1 MNLAGRAGGKRL
13 HAAAAAAWKI
23 SQTLVTYK
31 VGCYLF
37 STDCSRN
44 TERRQK
50 VEVFL
55 VRCVDIYVYVHSTTC
70 PGAEFIKLTWYQF
83 WFLKFYTFFEQCA
96 LATNSKAVCLSLFV
110 HQLFSP
116 LNNTCGLA
124 SVSPAIMILSS
135 KKVSHLSFPSLF
147 LTKPSFVL
155 ASEQGESQD
164 RCCQCKLMWDLWIT
178 AA

>member
-1 MNLAGRAGGKRL
+1 MNLPGWAGGKRL

-44 TERRQK
+44 MERRQK
-50 VEVFL
+50 AEVL
-55 VRCVDIYVYVHSTTC
+55 LIRCVDIYVYVHSTSC

-83 WFLKFYTFFEQCA
+83 WFFKVLYVFFEQRA
-96 LATNSKAVCLSLFV
+96 LETNSQAVCLSPFV

-135 KKVSHLSFPSLF
+135 KKVPHLSFPSLF

-155 ASEQGESQD
+155 ASEQ
-164 RCCQCKLMWDLWIT
+164 W
-178 AA
+178 